1 MNLNTMTTAERERL
15 AYAEGFV
22 ETAKLF
28 ARLDDMHHALGVS
41 LGDDLNDSHERVQEL
56 IDERDSAREERD
68 AYYDDYIAMRAE
80 RDELRHVLNMAA
92 EALANDTGA
101 HEVLAYIRANA
112 W

>member
-28 ARLDDMHHALGVS
+28 ARLDDMHRAMGAEVAEE
-41 LGDDLNDSHERVQEL
+41 DDLMTRYREL
-56 IDERDSAREERD
+56 IDERDDLE
-68 AYYDDYIAMRAE
+68 AE
-80 RDELRHVLNMAA
+80 RDGLFEDYQTMRAQRNELRHLINTTA
-92 EALANDTGA
+92 EALANNTDA
-101 HEVLAYIRANA
+101 REVLAYIREMS